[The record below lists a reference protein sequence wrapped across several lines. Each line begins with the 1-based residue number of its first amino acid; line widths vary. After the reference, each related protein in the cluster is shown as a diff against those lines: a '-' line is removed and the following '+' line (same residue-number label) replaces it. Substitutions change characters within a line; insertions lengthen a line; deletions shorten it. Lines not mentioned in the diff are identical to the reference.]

1 MHAKRRRVAGQ
12 AMVEYIVV
20 VTALVTALLVVRV
33 DNNDGRGSVNVV
45 EWLMDVMKG
54 NQQGYAHSISAVQSY
69 GDFPEAEAP
78 FGGASSPNNE
88 NPDNPPVTGYP
99 TPAPPG
105 LPATNAVSR
114 ASVVRAGGVDI
125 GTINSDG
132 VVFDFDGNRIGE
144 TNDDGT
150 IEFDNGDSDVDYDE
164 YYVRTAIIDGDGN
177 SVEPSAVVQGGKV
190 VGFAYE
196 SDDGIFVDNPGVSTG
211 TFSKVELEGGA
222 RIAEVSDVFEGLA
235 HIGVLYNGLYYSD
248 LTVQRKG
255 YDGTGNEVAHDYEI
269 VWAETRTVDENGDL
283 VEYEGECGAKANDWQ
298 SDPAAL
304 DNLLNDDSGL
314 DPSGPTITKQAP
326 NIFNPFPAA
335 ISTTSI
341 SESTISTEQASCGPA
356 QVTTTVIT
364 RTAETTTDEFGIETP
379 TYTYSDK
386 ELGEP
391 PVVDYDH

>member
-1 MHAKRRRVAGQ
+1 MRYNRGRFAGQ

-20 VTALVTALLVVRV
+20 VTALVTALLMVRV
-33 DNNDGRGSVNVV
+33 DNNDGRGEVNVV

-88 NPDNPPVTGYP
+88 NPDTPPVTGYP
-99 TPAPPG
+99 TPRPPG

-114 ASVVRAGGVDI
+114 ASVVRAGGRDI

-144 TNDDGT
+144 TDDEGT
-150 IEFDNGDSDVDYDE
+150 IVFDNGDSDVDYDE
-164 YYVRTAIIDGDGN
+164 YYVRTAIIDGDGD
-177 SVEPSAVVQGGKV
+177 SVEPSAIVQGGKV

-196 SDDGIFVDNPGVSTG
+196 SDDGVFVDNPGVSTG

-222 RIAEVSDVFEGLA
+222 SVEDVRDVYEGFA
-235 HIGVLYNGLYYSD
+235 HIGVIYNGLYYSD

-255 YDGTGNEVAHDYEI
+255 YDGTGNEVEHDYEI
-269 VWAETRTVDENGDL
+269 VWAETRTVDEDGDL
-283 VEYEGECGAKANDWQ
+283 VEYDGVCGAKANDWQ
-298 SDPAAL
+298 SDSAAL
-304 DNLLNDDSGL
+304 NNLLNSDSGL
-314 DPSGPTITKQAP
+314 DPDGPTITTQAP
-326 NIFNPFPAA
+326 SIFNPFPPAV
-335 ISTTSI
+335 STTST
-341 SESTISTEQASCGPA
+341 SESTISSTQASCGPA
-356 QVTTTVIT
+356 QVTTTVIE
-364 RTAETTTDEFGIETP
+364 RTATTTTSDLGVETTT
-379 TYTYSDK
+379 YSYSDK

-391 PVVDYDH
+391 PVVDYDY